1 MIAKRNG
8 QPWSRRDLKV
18 MRMLARRKMPARKA
32 APLLGRTVSAVK
44 WCAMVRGIRFHHIEQ
59 KRGTQRTP
67 EQRARLS
74 RITAARHARNRRAR
88 R

>member
-32 APLLGRTVSAVK
+32 APLLGRTVSATK
-44 WCAMVRGIRFHHIEQ
+44 WKAMVVRCHFRAIAQ
-59 KRGTQRTP
+59 KPGTQRTP

-74 RITAARHARNRRAR
+74 RLAAARHRAR
-88 R
+88 RRVRR